1 MLREPAVSQQAAAHQ
16 EPAVLLRLAERR
28 EPAALWR
35 PADGLAAVERAE
47 RSTAGGL
54 SAAGAVW
61 QLAAVWRPAEQSEL
75 ADLLQAVV

>member
-1 MLREPAVSQQAAAHQ
+1 VPQEPAVSQQAAAHQ
-16 EPAVLLRLAERR
+16 EPAALLRLAERR

-47 RSTAGGL
+47 QSTAGAL

-75 ADLLQAVV
+75 ADSLQAVA